1 MSASI
6 RQFLSRAF
14 PSMEREM
21 ASTINKE
28 LRAMDEFATCMKPEV
43 YSYQP
48 LSVTGYSTGAGG
60 AFSRSGSPQAQVK
73 MVRVSRPVESKGLF
87 HD

>member
-1 MSASI
+1 MSAMI

-14 PSMEREM
+14 PSIEREM
-21 ASTINKE
+21 ASTVNKQ
-28 LRAMDEFATCMKPEV
+28 LRAMDEFTTCMKPEV
-43 YSYQP
+43 YSYQS
-48 LSVTGYSTGAGG
+48 LSVSGYTTGAGG
-60 AFSRSGSPQAQVK
+60 AFSRSGAMQAPAK